1 VRSVP
6 PGRAGRLWLLG
17 KLAAA
22 HRSGDL
28 LDQKRQL
35 LLREHARVSALAES
49 ARLDW
54 ERACQEAERWIV
66 RLTLL
71 GGQRELQVLASGRE
85 ATARF
90 EVVWK
95 TSMGLEHPEDGRCVL
110 PQADPVL
117 DSSGNAAGAPT
128 VEAYRAALVAAA
140 AHAVAEES
148 KRRVE
153 GELASTRRRLRSI
166 TRRRIPEL
174 DSLLGE
180 LELKL
185 DAAELEDHVVGR
197 WAREQLKASD
207 QAAT

>member
-1 VRSVP
+1 MADTEQEGDTGRGRDCLFCGIVAGDIPADIVHSTATTVAFKDIAPAAPLHVLVVP
-6 PGRAGRLWLLG
+6 RRHITD
-17 KLAAA
+17 AAQVTA
-22 HRSGDL
+22 ADGP
-28 LDQKRQL
+28 
-35 LLREHARVSALAES
+35 
-49 ARLDW
+49 
-54 ERACQEAERWIV
+54 
-66 RLTLL
+66 
-71 GGQRELQVLASGRE
+71 VLAD
-85 ATARF
+85 
-90 EVVWK
+90 
-95 TSMGLEHPEDGRCVL
+95 MLM
-110 PQADPVL
+110 
-117 DSSGNAAGAPT
+117 
-128 VEAYRAALVAAA
+128 A